1 MAQPNKGSSSRSI
14 GTHSIIAANTIVNKI
29 VVIKFMIAISTNTWD
44 LFNLFSCCL
53 VSGIAFSSHQLP
65 YSLQGKAIKLDVDLS
80 SLATKLG
87 RKIKTEN
94 YYALKVSIKR
104 EGRRRGVPEVIN
116 LTKVTLL

>member
-1 MAQPNKGSSSRSI
+1 MRKPNRPSYESYM
-14 GTHSIIAANTIVNKI
+14 IINGKEGQVFYTPQL
-29 VVIKFMIAISTNTWD
+29 D
-44 LFNLFSCCL
+44 L
-53 VSGIAFSSHQLP
+53 
-65 YSLQGKAIKLDVDLS
+65 DLT

>member
-1 MAQPNKGSSSRSI
+1 MRKNSRPSYE
-14 GTHSIIAANTIVNKI
+14 SY
-29 VVIKFMIAISTNTWD
+29 MITNGKEGQV
-44 LFNLFSCCL
+44 F
-53 VSGIAFSSHQLP
+53 
-65 YSLQGKAIKLDVDLS
+65 YSPQLDVDLS

-87 RKIKTEN
+87 HKIKTEN

>member
-1 MAQPNKGSSSRSI
+1 MRKNSRPSYE
-14 GTHSIIAANTIVNKI
+14 S
-29 VVIKFMIAISTNTWD
+29 FMITNGSKGQV
-44 LFNLFSCCL
+44 FYSP
-53 VSGIAFSSHQLP
+53 QLD
-65 YSLQGKAIKLDVDLS
+65 IDLS

>member
-1 MAQPNKGSSSRSI
+1 MRKPNRPSYES
-14 GTHSIIAANTIVNKI
+14 
-29 VVIKFMIAISTNTWD
+29 FMIANGKEGQVFFTPQFDYD
-44 LFNLFSCCL
+44 LT
-53 VSGIAFSSHQLP
+53 
-65 YSLQGKAIKLDVDLS
+65 
-80 SLATKLG
+80 SLASKLG

>member
-1 MAQPNKGSSSRSI
+1 MRKNSRPSYE
-14 GTHSIIAANTIVNKI
+14 SY
-29 VVIKFMIAISTNTWD
+29 MITNGKEGQV
-44 LFNLFSCCL
+44 FYSP
-53 VSGIAFSSHQLP
+53 QLD
-65 YSLQGKAIKLDVDLS
+65 IDLS

-104 EGRRRGVPEVIN
+104 EGRRRGIPEVIN

>member
-1 MAQPNKGSSSRSI
+1 MKG
-14 GTHSIIAANTIVNKI
+14 TIRPSYESY
-29 VVIKFMIAISTNTWD
+29 MILNGKEGQVFYSPQLDID
-44 LFNLFSCCL
+44 LT
-53 VSGIAFSSHQLP
+53 
-65 YSLQGKAIKLDVDLS
+65 
-80 SLATKLG
+80 SLASKLG